1 MSEQQ
6 QDFGTDWE
14 EAERPGTWTERPEK
28 WTERPEKL
36 AEPQVKEAGLLANS
50 RHIEHGLEMNRVNL
64 EHSLNIPE
72 ILFLQRLRS

>member
-28 WTERPEKL
+28 L
-36 AEPQVKEAGLLANS
+36 AEPRVKEAGLLANS

-72 ILFLQRLRS
+72 VLFLQKLRS